1 MFFEKRKIVQISLH
15 LTFKNVV
22 DIHAPIKRRSLRNNN
37 LPWIDLSIQRQIRV
51 RNRLYKLFRRLP
63 ANENWIAYKSQRNK
77 VTALKRRAVKDFCIV
92 AASNSSNNSSGLF
105 WKRMRPLLPNTKLT
119 DNSSTI
125 HLIEGG
131 AFVPDPNALFNKYFT
146 TPSIDECL
154 LQLSVD
160 DFMNHASVLTI
171 KNSAQKL
178 DFSFEPVSIS
188 RVAESLANLE
198 IRKSAGPDGLSPK
211 LLKLSVPVIAGPLT
225 KLFNRCIISSVW
237 PSQWKLSNV
246 TPVYKK
252 EDETSKSNYR
262 PISVLSTIPKVFE
275 KLKCDQLYRH
285 FSPLFSDNMSG
296 FLCGHSCCTALLKLT
311 EDWRL
316 ALDSKKDVGVIAIDL
331 SKAFDSI
338 CHNLLLVKLRAYGCQ
353 ESAISLIQSY
363 FTDRFQRVKCNGSSS
378 DWLPV
383 QCGVSQGSLLGP
395 LFFNIFV
402 NDVNYTV
409 GTSSLRLYADDTT
422 QYAAHMSP
430 VVLESTLNHDV
441 IKLTQW
447 FSVNHLQV
455 NAAKTQAMTLGKSQF
470 TYRFSVEDQ
479 IIDIEPTLK
488 LLGVTLDKDL
498 DYKPHVDVMLKK
510 AYAKIA
516 ALCKIKRLV
525 P

>member
-1 MFFEKRKIVQISLH
+1 MLPKSKARIAEFRSFKNFDEEAFLSDLRAVPWDSAYVFEEIDDIWSHWENL
-15 LTFKNVV
+15 FKNVV

-63 ANENWIAYKSQRNK
+63 TNENWIAYKSQRNK

-119 DNSSTI
+119 DNSNTI

-131 AFVPDPNALFNKYFT
+131 AFVPDPSALFNKYFT

-160 DFMNHASVLTI
+160 DFMNHPSVLTI

-188 RVAESLANLE
+188 RVAESLANLN

-237 PSQWKLSNV
+237 PSQWKLYNV

-275 KLKCDQLYRH
+275 KLKFDQLYRH

-296 FLCGHSCCTALLKLT
+296 FLRGHSCCTALLKLT

-338 CHNLLLVKLRAYGCQ
+338 CHNL
-353 ESAISLIQSY
+353 
-363 FTDRFQRVKCNGSSS
+363 
-378 DWLPV
+378 P
-383 QCGVSQGSLLGP
+383 
-395 LFFNIFV
+395 
-402 NDVNYTV
+402 
-409 GTSSLRLYADDTT
+409 
-422 QYAAHMSP
+422 
-430 VVLESTLNHDV
+430 
-441 IKLTQW
+441 
-447 FSVNHLQV
+447 
-455 NAAKTQAMTLGKSQF
+455 
-470 TYRFSVEDQ
+470 
-479 IIDIEPTLK
+479 
-488 LLGVTLDKDL
+488 
-498 DYKPHVDVMLKK
+498 
-510 AYAKIA
+510 
-516 ALCKIKRLV
+516 
-525 P
+525 